1 MAMVTAGFKCAPL
14 YLLEQATPTKTAI
27 PQPKVITIHP
37 APFPL
42 VRLNSPLA
50 TTPLPTITRIAVPIN
65 SARNGF
71 IRLSFPI
78 ALCGAGFSL
87 QMEQVEAC
95 STMNQA
101 FIDDRSSHC
110 LARPSASFQRD

>member
-27 PQPKVITIHP
+27 PQPNVMTIHP

-42 VRLNSPLA
+42 VLFSSTLA
-50 TTPLPTITRIAVPIN
+50 TTPLPRITRIAVPIN

-71 IRLSFPI
+71 IQTLLAFESMGRREMGRGKPHP
-78 ALCGAGFSL
+78 A
-87 QMEQVEAC
+87 QV
-95 STMNQA
+95 

-110 LARPSASFQRD
+110 RARPRASFQRDRR